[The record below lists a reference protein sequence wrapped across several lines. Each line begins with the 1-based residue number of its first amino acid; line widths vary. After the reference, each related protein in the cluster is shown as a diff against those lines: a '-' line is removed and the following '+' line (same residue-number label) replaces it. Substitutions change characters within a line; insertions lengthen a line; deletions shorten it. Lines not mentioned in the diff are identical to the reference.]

1 MKEANDEC
9 CYTDDSFYS
18 KHRVLA
24 LHYFCFWGKIV
35 SNNQIRLSEI
45 MCCIPLL
52 ACYSLLEPCDNEI
65 HVSEIRLVQGY
76 ATKF

>member
-24 LHYFCFWGKIV
+24 LHYFCLWEKIV
-35 SNNQIRLSEI
+35 SDIQIRVSEI
-45 MCCIPLL
+45 CTVFPYLR
-52 ACYSLLEPCDNEI
+52 YSLLEPCDNEI